1 LAFVF
6 GEEGG
11 RYNGKVKSK
20 DTGLKT
26 RHYNGRYNGKIK
38 SKYTGLKT
46 RRYNGRV
53 KDRTLKTKGCGT
65 RNSTIA

>member
-1 LAFVF
+1 MSKAPGLKP
-6 GEEGG
+6 G
-11 RYNGKVKSK
+11 RYNGKIKSK

-26 RHYNGRYNGKIK
+26 RRYNG
-38 SKYTGLKT
+38 
-46 RRYNGRV
+46 RYNGRV